1 MEKPTY
7 EQIYSELCHNI
18 VMIIFLKKTGELRV
32 MLATKNEAIAMT
44 SNKMQIIPSRYI
56 RESKESGNISVIDLE
71 TKERRSFN
79 LERLLSYHIFGTAST
94 EQEYTKIQNEYAEF
108 KIRYLQ
114 ELNKTETSEADDIE
128 LFNSLVDKN

>member
-79 LERLLSYHIFGTAST
+79 VDRLISHHVFGIANS
-94 EQEYTKIQNEYAEF
+94 EQEYTNIQNEYAEF